1 MYAIISNGNLVSLC
15 EYPNYI
21 KKNNRTGVYVS
32 TDEEDAIGIAV
43 CGNLYNINGNENIKD
58 APQAIVVE
66 HDTSDFVF
74 KNMITIEKNE
84 DNHNNTIAA
93 IEDAMCEM
101 DTLSSERLS
110 SIEDALCELDMAITQ
125 SLGGA
130 L

>member
-21 KKNNRTGVYVS
+21 KKNNTGVYIS
-32 TDEEDAIGIAV
+32 TNEDDAIGIAV
-43 CGNLYNINGNENIKD
+43 CGNLYNINGYENIKD

-66 HDTSDFVF
+66 HNTSDFVF
-74 KNMITIEKNE
+74 KNMVTIKKNE
-84 DNHNNTIAA
+84 ETHNNTIAA
-93 IEDAMCEM
+93 IEDAMCEI

-110 SIEDALCELDMAITQ
+110 SIEDALCELDMVITQ
-125 SLGGA
+125 SLGGT